1 MTDPRS
7 PYRAGAFFIGIS
19 AALHF
24 LTLVFGLAAPTLM
37 MQAVGAFYIL
47 VMSGLMQG
55 WRWLAYLS
63 FFMLSIGGIAALGWS
78 FSVSHIPGWLFF
90 SIFVVD
96 FLAVAAL
103 FLALW
108 RPAPEPEAN

>member
-24 LTLVFGLAAPTLM
+24 VTLIFGFEAPVPM
-37 MQAVGAFYIL
+37 MQAIGVFYL
-47 VMSGLMQG
+47 VVMWGLMQG

-63 FFMLSIGGIAALGWS
+63 FFMLAIGGIAALGSS
-78 FSVSHIPGWLFF
+78 FGVSVVPPWLFLA
-90 SIFVVD
+90 IFVVD
-96 FLAVAAL
+96 WLAVIAL

-108 RPAPEPEAN
+108 RSRPAAEA